1 MKNEFGAMKTVR
13 DLILRGYGY
22 TQMLEKANLTE
33 DDLSK
38 LCTSYSDF
46 NNEIIKRYKRDLA
59 LQKETV
65 NETVSE
71 AVKEE
76 KAQEVSEPPVVDIR
90 QTAKNMGIKNWH
102 NKSEERLLKEIAE
115 QLG

>member
-46 NNEIIKRYKRDLA
+46 NNEIIKRYKRNLDSH
-59 LQKETV
+59 KET
-65 NETVSE
+65 
-71 AVKEE
+71 VKEE
-76 KAQEVSEPPVVDIR
+76 KAQENNELEELK
-90 QTAKNMGIKNWH
+90 AKAKAAGIKNWY
-102 NKSEERLLKEIAE
+102 NKFQTENRRNK
-115 QLG
+115 

>member
-38 LCTSYSDF
+38 LCTNYSDF
-46 NNEIIKRYKRDLA
+46 NNEIIKRYKRNLA
-59 LQKETV
+59 SQKETV
-65 NETVSE
+65 NETVR
-71 AVKEE
+71 A
-76 KAQEVSEPPVVDIR
+76 R
-90 QTAKNMGIKNWH
+90 RT
-102 NKSEERLLKEIAE
+102 
-115 QLG
+115 

>member
-38 LCTSYSDF
+38 LCTNYSDF
-46 NNEIIKRYKRDLA
+46 NNEIIKRYKRNLA
-59 LQKETV
+59 SQ
-65 NETVSE
+65 
-71 AVKEE
+71 
-76 KAQEVSEPPVVDIR
+76 KAQETNELEELKEK
-90 QTAKNMGIKNWH
+90 AKAAGIKNWY
-102 NKSEERLLKEIAE
+102 NKKAETLKKELE
-115 QLG
+115 GLK

>member
-38 LCTSYSDF
+38 LCTNYSDF
-46 NNEIIKRYKRDLA
+46 NNEIIKRYKRNLA
-59 LQKETV
+59 SHKETV

-71 AVKEE
+71 TVKEE
-76 KAQEVSEPPVVDIR
+76 KAQENNELEELKEK
-90 QTAKNMGIKNWH
+90 AKAAGIKNWY
-102 NKSEERLLKEIAE
+102 NKKAETLKKELE
-115 QLG
+115 GLK

>member
-22 TQMLEKANLTE
+22 TQMLEKADLTE
-33 DDLSK
+33 EDLSK

-46 NNEIIKRYKRDLA
+46 NNEIIKRYKRNLA

-65 NETVSE
+65 NETVSSSLPQRMR
-71 AVKEE
+71 
-76 KAQEVSEPPVVDIR
+76 QECSPR
-90 QTAKNMGIKNWH
+90 STGKLKIKG
-102 NKSEERLLKEIAE
+102 RLIVAYFFSS
-115 QLG
+115 

>member
-22 TQMLEKANLTE
+22 TQMLEKACLTE

-65 NETVSE
+65 KGPVSE
-71 AVKEE
+71 PVKEE
-76 KAQEVSEPPVVDIR
+76 KPQEVNDLDELR
-90 QTAKNMGIKNWH
+90 AKAKAAGIKNWY
-102 NKSEERLLKEIAE
+102 NKKAETLIKELAE
-115 QLG
+115 LN

>member
-22 TQMLEKANLTE
+22 TQMLEKADLTE

-71 AVKEE
+71 TVKEE
-76 KAQEVSEPPVVDIR
+76 KTQENNELEELK
-90 QTAKNMGIKNWH
+90 AKAKAAGIKNWY
-102 NKSEERLLKEIAE
+102 NKKAETLIKELEGLK
-115 QLG
+115 

>member
-22 TQMLEKANLTE
+22 TQMLEKADLTE
-33 DDLSK
+33 DDLTK

-46 NNEIIKRYKRDLA
+46 NNEIIKRYKRNLA
-59 LQKETV
+59 SQNDIV

-71 AVKEE
+71 PVKEE
-76 KAQEVSEPPVVDIR
+76 NPQEDLEELKAK
-90 QTAKNMGIKNWH
+90 AKAAGIKNWY
-102 NKSEERLLKEIAE
+102 NKKAETLIKELESLK
-115 QLG
+115 